1 MPFWNWGNFY
11 ERILRNI
18 LSGAWE
24 ADDEQDTSVNYW
36 WGLSAGVIDLV
47 VSEEN
52 VPEGVRQLVKVYRRA
67 ITNRSIGP
75 FDGYIQDQAGRVRAQ
90 EDGYISTRDIVTMDW
105 LADNVDGK
113 IPTPQELSEQA
124 QKLIHSDQV

>member
-1 MPFWNWGNFY
+1 M
-11 ERILRNI
+11 
-18 LSGAWE
+18 
-24 ADDEQDTSVNYW
+24 
-36 WGLSAGVIDLV
+36 
-47 VSEEN
+47 
-52 VPEGVRQLVKVYRRA
+52 PEGERQLVNVYRRTL
-67 ITNRSIGP
+67 TNRSGGP
-75 FDGYIQDQAGRVRAQ
+75 IDGYIRDQAGRVRAQ